1 MEASMIATQE
11 EVRLVSAKEIAAKH
25 KIPYPTVNHY
35 TNLGFFNVVKRR
47 GNRRFF
53 AEKEVEVQLN
63 RILSLIDEGYPLS
76 LIRKKII

>member
-1 MEASMIATQE
+1 MATSIITAQE
-11 EVRLVSAKEIAAKH
+11 EERLVSAKEIAAKYN
-25 KIPYPTVNHY
+25 IPYPTVNHY

-53 AEKEVEVQLN
+53 VAKEVEVQLN

-76 LIRKKII
+76 LIRKKLI